1 MSRINNNPSQQTQ
14 AAQQANQ
21 RPTPT
26 QTQKSGESAFASRFQ
41 KKPTDSNNKQSST
54 TNNNASSNSSLLKSS
69 SQAEKNPSS
78 MMMQRHGA
86 PVLGRR
92 GGNTVADLQAK
103 LQVEGEGGGS
113 NKLGATAG
121 AEGASAEGLGLSVD
135 GEGKGVG
142 KNIDTDN
149 LLTTDGDAGG
159 AVTNDLAGAAAGQNP
174 LQQGLSAMKGAMTV
188 EVQGNKI
195 PTAML
200 DKIVDQARVGV
211 NEAGAPEFQFDLKG
225 DVLGGMK
232 MRMSMEEG
240 QLKAIFI
247 AENPEVRKL
256 IDGNLKDLQRHLED
270 RGIHIRDL
278 EVRDPEEDRRQRQ
291 REQNQKDREQA
302 MG

>member
-1 MSRINNNPSQQTQ
+1 MSRINNN
-14 AAQQANQ
+14 QANQ
-21 RPTPT
+21 PRPVQKNNNRPPT
-26 QTQKSGESAFASRFQ
+26 QAQTQKSGESAFASRFQ
-41 KKPTDSNNKQSST
+41 KKTPGNKQQTPGSTNNRGSST
-54 TNNNASSNSSLLKSS
+54 LTTSAKSES
-69 SQAEKNPSS
+69 NPSS

-103 LQVEGEGGGS
+103 LQVQGEGGGNS
-113 NKLGATAG
+113 GKLGAMAG
-121 AEGASAEGLGLSVD
+121 AEGAAGAEGIGMAGA
-135 GEGKGVG
+135 GEGKGLG
-142 KNIDTDN
+142 KEMDLDN
-149 LLTTDGDAGG
+149 LLTSKDGDTG
-159 AVTNDLAGAAAGQNP
+159 AVNNDLAGAAGSQNP
-174 LQQGLSAMKGAMTV
+174 LQSGVSALKGAMSV
-188 EVQGNKI
+188 EVQGNRI

-232 MRMSMEEG
+232 MRMTMDEG

-270 RGIHIRDL
+270 RGIHVRDL

-291 REQNQKDREQA
+291 RDQNQKDREQA

>member
-1 MSRINNNPSQQTQ
+1 
-14 AAQQANQ
+14 
-21 RPTPT
+21 
-26 QTQKSGESAFASRFQ
+26 
-41 KKPTDSNNKQSST
+41 
-54 TNNNASSNSSLLKSS
+54 
-69 SQAEKNPSS
+69 

-92 GGNTVADLQAK
+92 GGSTVADLQAK
-103 LQVEGEGGGS
+103 LQVQGEGSGNGG
-113 NKLGATAG
+113 KLGATAG
-121 AEGASAEGLGLSVD
+121 AEGANAEGLGLSVD
-135 GEGKGVG
+135 GGEGKGVG
-142 KNIDTDN
+142 TNIDTDN

-159 AVTNDLAGAAAGQNP
+159 AVNNDLAGAASGQNP